1 MNPRTRTHR
10 AAAAFSLIEILVSVL
25 ILGLGLLGLGALFP
39 VVLREQRI
47 GTDNILGV
55 VVTNNVKAALPHM
68 DLNPL
73 LQGWNVGDQRD
84 VWSNWRWH
92 TGNGVAELDD
102 EDYELGEWWVARVDN
117 NGDAT
122 FGDDASSN
130 RQVPVPLRSRL
141 YPFAGAGSSRP
152 QYVWDIAVH
161 RVPDFVP
168 GNSSQFDPLHAV
180 IFVRRVDPRIRFNEA
195 PNVTLLRTFVDRSLP
210 ANQWRLPVGREAGN
224 SILPTLDGTDGAGG
238 VAYSEP
244 VVATRGVDFD
254 FDTSIPAALGP
265 GRYISRLNVGSPD
278 GIAALMAQ
286 PNQRLVDNLGNIYTV
301 EVIEND
307 PPPAAV
313 GRKRVR
319 INPPIPESLRTNDA
333 NRPRIV
339 QFVFTPQVPAG
350 VAVVEVIR

>member
-1 MNPRTRTHR
+1 MSARTRTHR

-73 LQGWNVGDQRD
+73 LQGWNVGDTRD
-84 VWSNWRWH
+84 VWGNWRWRQAE
-92 TGNGVAELDD
+92 GVAELDN

-122 FGDDASSN
+122 FGDDASN
-130 RQVPVPLRSRL
+130 NHQVLVPLRSRL

-168 GNSSQFDPLHAV
+168 GNPSRFDPLHAV
-180 IFVRRVDPRIRFNEA
+180 IFVRRVDPRIRIDEG
-195 PNVTLLRTFVDRSLP
+195 PNVTLLGAFVDRSLP
-210 ANQWRLPVGREAGN
+210 ANQWRLPVGREPGN

-244 VVATRGVDFD
+244 IVADRGVDFD
-254 FDTSIPAALGP
+254 FDASIPPALVP
-265 GRYISRLNVGSPD
+265 GRYISNLNVGAAN
-278 GIAALMAQ
+278 GRAALLAQ

-307 PPPAAV
+307 PANA

-319 INPPIPESLRTNDA
+319 VNPPIPESLRTNDA

-350 VAVVEVIR
+350 VAVVEVIP

>member
-1 MNPRTRTHR
+1 MNARTRTHR

-55 VVTNNVKAALPHM
+55 VVTNNVKATLPHM

-73 LQGWNVGDQRD
+73 LQGWNPGDTRD
-84 VWSNWRWH
+84 VWGNWRWRQAD
-92 TGNGVAELDD
+92 GIAEIDD
-102 EDYELGEWWVARVDN
+102 NDYQLGEWWVAPIDN

-130 RQVPVPLRSRL
+130 HQVLVPLRSRL

-152 QYVWDIAVH
+152 QYVWDLAVH

-168 GNSSQFDPLHAV
+168 GNSSRFDPLHAV
-180 IFVRRVDPRIRFNEA
+180 IFVRRVDPRIRFNETA
-195 PNVTLLRTFVDRSLP
+195 NVSLLRTFVDRSLP
-210 ANQWRLPVGREAGN
+210 ADQWRLPVGREPGN
-224 SILPTLDGTDGAGG
+224 SILPTFDGTDGAGG
-238 VAYSEP
+238 VAYSAP
-244 VVATRGVDFD
+244 VVADRGTDFD
-254 FDTSIPAALGP
+254 FDTSIPAALVP
-265 GRYISRLNVGSPD
+265 GRYISNLNVGSSD
-278 GIAALMAQ
+278 GIAALLAQ

-301 EVIEND
+301 EAIEND
-307 PPPAAV
+307 PANG

-319 INPPIPESLRTNDA
+319 INPPIAESLRTNNA
-333 NRPRIV
+333 NQPRVV
-339 QFVFTPQVPAG
+339 QFIFTPQVPAG

>member
-1 MNPRTRTHR
+1 MSARIRTPR

-73 LQGWNVGDQRD
+73 LQGWNTGDPRD

-92 TGNGVAELDD
+92 TADDVTELDT
-102 EDYELGEWWVARVDN
+102 EDYELGEWWVAPVDN

-122 FGDDASSN
+122 FGDDSSSN
-130 RQVPVPLRSRL
+130 RQVLVPLRSRL

-168 GNSSQFDPLHAV
+168 GNSSRFDPLHAV
-180 IFVRRVDPRIRFNEA
+180 IFVRRVDPRIRFNETA
-195 PNVTLLRTFVDRSLP
+195 NVTLLRTFVDRSLP
-210 ANQWRLPVGREAGN
+210 ADQWRLPVGREPGN
-224 SILPTLDGTDGAGG
+224 GILPTLDGTDGSGG

-244 VVATRGVDFD
+244 VVADRGMDFD
-254 FDTSIPAALGP
+254 FDMSIPAALVP
-265 GRYISRLNVGSPD
+265 GRYISNINTNPGQEIGR
-278 GIAALMAQ
+278 LMAQ

-307 PPPAAV
+307 PANA

-319 INPPIPESLRTNDA
+319 INPPIPETLRTTDT
-333 NRPRIV
+333 NRPRVV